1 MPSSQIFSFKI
12 LILGGLYNEIFFQDK
27 RESTIN
33 SILSFW
39 TWMDDIKNQ
48 NCLLGFINNLVHEN
62 ISISSSK

>member
-12 LILGGLYNEIFFQDK
+12 LILGGLYNEKVFQDK

-39 TWMDDIKNQ
+39 TWMDDI
-48 NCLLGFINNLVHEN
+48 L
-62 ISISSSK
+62 